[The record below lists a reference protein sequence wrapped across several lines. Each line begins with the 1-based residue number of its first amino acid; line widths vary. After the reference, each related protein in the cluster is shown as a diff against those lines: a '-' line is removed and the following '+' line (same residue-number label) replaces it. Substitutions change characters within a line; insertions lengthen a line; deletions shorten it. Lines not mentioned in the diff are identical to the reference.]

1 MLVCYIFDLISS
13 LMPVLIV
20 LKLIRVSYLPQFSVA
35 SLLFVDNPVGAGYS
49 YVDSDDVFLIF
60 HSSLLPVCCL

>member
-1 MLVCYIFDLISS
+1 VEEKKYIVTVNIT
-13 LMPVLIV
+13 
-20 LKLIRVSYLPQFSVA
+20 VSCSYWIIYKQQTGNRELA